1 MSRSKTGK
9 LIMGLGLLLIA
20 AALVLSA
27 YNVWDSY
34 RAGRSAEDV
43 LAAMDEAHLAA
54 LTGGAS
60 SSGGSSGGDKDGN
73 TSAGSEQGNAD
84 GADGSGGASEDE
96 AKDGKNSDG
105 STYMPTINI
114 DGNEYIG
121 VLDIPALG
129 IRLPVMGDWS
139 YPKLRTA
146 PCRYIG
152 SVYDD
157 DLVICGHNYQRHFGG
172 LKNLT
177 AGDTVMFTDEGGNV
191 SSYTVTE
198 VVQLSGTALGEMKA
212 GDWDLTLFTCTV
224 GGQLRVTV
232 RCMRSERLYN
242 EQGTGQAY

>member
-20 AALVLSA
+20 AALVLAA

-34 RAGRSAEDV
+34 RAGKSAEDV

-54 LTGGAS
+54 LSGGAS
-60 SSGGSSGGDKDGN
+60 SSGGSSGGAD
-73 TSAGSEQGNAD
+73 SAD
-84 GADGSGGASEDE
+84 GGGGSSEDD
-96 AKDGKNSDG
+96 AHDGKHSDG

>member
-1 MSRSKTGK
+1 MIKRIVVKMSRSKTGK

-20 AALVLSA
+20 AALVLAA

-34 RAGRSAEDV
+34 RAGKSAEDV

-54 LTGGAS
+54 LSGGAS
-60 SSGGSSGGDKDGN
+60 SSGGSSGGAD
-73 TSAGSEQGNAD
+73 SAD
-84 GADGSGGASEDE
+84 GGGGSSEDD
-96 AKDGKNSDG
+96 AHDGKHSDG

>member
-34 RAGRSAEDV
+34 RAGKSAEDV

-54 LTGGAS
+54 LSGGAS
-60 SSGGSSGGDKDGN
+60 SSGGISGGTVDE
-73 TSAGSEQGNAD
+73 SAPAGSEQGSADSAD
-84 GADGSGGASEDE
+84 GGGSSED
-96 AKDGKNSDG
+96 AAHDGKHSDG

>member
-9 LIMGLGLLLIA
+9 LIMGIGLLLIA

-34 RAGRSAEDV
+34 RAGKSAEDV

-54 LTGGAS
+54 LSGGAS
-60 SSGGSSGGDKDGN
+60 GSGGSSGGAEDGS
-73 TSAGSEQGNAD
+73 TSAGSWQENAD
-84 GADGSGGASEDE
+84 SADGGGGSSED
-96 AKDGKNSDG
+96 AAHDGKHSDG

-242 EQGTGQAY
+242 EQGTGHAY

>member
-34 RAGRSAEDV
+34 RAGKSAEDV

-54 LTGGAS
+54 LSGGAS
-60 SSGGSSGGDKDGN
+60 GSSGGSGGAEDGS
-73 TSAGSEQGNAD
+73 TSAGSGQGNAD
-84 GADGSGGASEDE
+84 SADVGGGSSEDE
-96 AKDGKNSDG
+96 ALDGKNSVG

-146 PCRYIG
+146 PCRYTG

-177 AGDTVMFTDEGGNV
+177 AGDTLMFTDEGGNV